1 METVPAQTTRGGEPP
16 VCSIITGLVKENWD
30 DAHPGMVKAEYFLG
44 TAGKNVT
51 GWIPVAVPYA
61 HKDCGLYLLPEIGS
75 EVVIAFHMGNRNC
88 PVVLG
93 CLWNQKNALPANTA
107 TKKNTIKRFKSKGGC
122 EVVFEEEKDKE
133 AIEIHTPGGLMF
145 RFDDEKKKILAADGE
160 QKNGISI
167 DAKAGEVKLFG
178 DGKLV
183 LEVGGNAILTLDGKA
198 KSATIKADSI
208 KGDASQSYEVSGQN
222 LKIEGTQT
230 EIKGKSQLN
239 LQSSGMTQVKG
250 ATVKIN

>member
-1 METVPAQTTRGGEPP
+1 M
-16 VCSIITGLVKENWD
+16 
-30 DAHPGMVKAEYFLG
+30 
-44 TAGKNVT
+44 
-51 GWIPVAVPYA
+51 
-61 HKDCGLYLLPEIGS
+61 
-75 EVVIAFHMGNRNC
+75 
-88 PVVLG
+88 
-93 CLWNQKNALPANTA
+93 
-107 TKKNTIKRFKSKGGC
+107 
-122 EVVFEEEKDKE
+122 VFEEEKDKE